1 MRARTLRTGSG
12 PGVELLEYL
21 APRDGRPL
29 PPDEAANDLVHWQ
42 TSLRVADLDGAAR
55 AARSAGKGWISPGP
69 VSVAGGELGRSRALL
84 ARDPDGHTVE
94 FFTP

>member
-1 MRARTLRTGSG
+1 VA
-12 PGVELLEYL
+12 P
-21 APRDGRPL
+21 APRNTSLARETEGYRRPGGRASL
-29 PPDEAANDLVHWQ
+29 ANDIVHWQ

-55 AARSAGKGWISPGP
+55 GARSAGKGWISPGP